1 MKISDV
7 MTPSVYSISAD
18 TTVEAALDKMGL
30 YKVRHM
36 PVVDASGMVGLLSE
50 RDARLCHY
58 VCRTTESQPTVGE
71 ICEKDPYVVSEA
83 TDLAEIALEMA
94 DRKIECAL
102 VVNDSGDLLGIF
114 TTTDACRVISMILE
128 ERNLPRDA

>member
-7 MTPSVYSISAD
+7 MTPSVYSVAAD
-18 TTVEAALDKMGL
+18 ITVEAALDKMGL

-36 PVVDASGMVGLLSE
+36 PVVDGGGMVGLLSE
-50 RDARLCHY
+50 REARLCHY
-58 VCRTTESQPTVGE
+58 VCRTTETNPAVGE
-71 ICEKDPYVVSEA
+71 VCEKNPYIVNEL
-83 TDLAEIALEMA
+83 TDLSEVALEMA

-102 VVNDSGDLLGIF
+102 VVNDSGDLMGIF

-128 ERNLPRDA
+128 ERAS